1 MISFFNDP
9 MVKFPK
15 YPFLLPTI
23 SIFEDSGYIFYG
35 SVDGPFKLNGKKTYE
50 VVSKIIP
57 LIRKKHTVFEIIEK
71 TSLSEDVVFKF
82 LQILYIKSCLVDYVE
97 YERLSLNDKNL
108 LTSLSHH
115 KNYRSLADYKVSLE
129 KRNIFISSHFQKL
142 VSRLAA
148 LLTEVGFK
156 IIDSAN
162 EIDNDTLILCI
173 NNTTIIENY
182 YQNNEVIYFG
192 IQRDYLQVGPVF
204 FDKAVKPSMYMPDI
218 DSNSFI
224 NELNW
229 CSQIASMIIS
239 FFMEC
244 SQTIPVDR
252 FYIIDANGELSSTT
266 KIPYFKNFTGVNK
279 IVAEYEDSCK
289 FLATKYLNKNN
300 HLVHY
305 KDSNL
310 KLTFNNNTS
319 SFWEKLPVEQKFKS
333 SNIDNLIK
341 SITDFKENSNKKF
354 SPTGGGLNSTLLYII
369 NYDDDELYGRGIYY
383 YSNID
388 KSYYRIND
396 KVDNPSME
404 EIVRHDSHQYKCI
417 IVPVSDIS
425 VIASKY
431 NEFAF
436 KVANLNLGVA
446 LSYIFEKA
454 SSSNVLVDIIFEFD
468 EEQLLKCFS
477 TTNNSESI
485 GYAVGIKND

>member
-142 VSRLAA
+142 VSRLSA

-162 EIDNDTLILCI
+162 EIDDDTLILCI

-354 SPTGGGLNSTLLYII
+354 SPTGGALNSTLLYII

-404 EIVRHDSHQYKCI
+404 KILRHDSHQYKCI

>member
-1 MISFFNDP
+1 M
-9 MVKFPK
+9 
-15 YPFLLPTI
+15 
-23 SIFEDSGYIFYG
+23 
-35 SVDGPFKLNGKKTYE
+35 
-50 VVSKIIP
+50 
-57 LIRKKHTVFEIIEK
+57 
-71 TSLSEDVVFKF
+71 
-82 LQILYIKSCLVDYVE
+82 YIKSCLVDYVE

-162 EIDNDTLILCI
+162 EIDDDTLILCI

-266 KIPYFKNFTGVNK
+266 KIPYFKNFTGVNR

-319 SFWEKLPVEQKFKS
+319 SFWE
-333 SNIDNLIK
+333 
-341 SITDFKENSNKKF
+341 
-354 SPTGGGLNSTLLYII
+354 
-369 NYDDDELYGRGIYY
+369 
-383 YSNID
+383 
-388 KSYYRIND
+388 
-396 KVDNPSME
+396 
-404 EIVRHDSHQYKCI
+404 
-417 IVPVSDIS
+417 
-425 VIASKY
+425 
-431 NEFAF
+431 
-436 KVANLNLGVA
+436 
-446 LSYIFEKA
+446 
-454 SSSNVLVDIIFEFD
+454 
-468 EEQLLKCFS
+468 
-477 TTNNSESI
+477 
-485 GYAVGIKND
+485 

>member
-162 EIDNDTLILCI
+162 EIDDDTLILCI

-204 FDKAVKPSMYMPDI
+204 FDKAVKPSMYI
-218 DSNSFI
+218 
-224 NELNW
+224 
-229 CSQIASMIIS
+229 
-239 FFMEC
+239 
-244 SQTIPVDR
+244 
-252 FYIIDANGELSSTT
+252 
-266 KIPYFKNFTGVNK
+266 
-279 IVAEYEDSCK
+279 
-289 FLATKYLNKNN
+289 
-300 HLVHY
+300 
-305 KDSNL
+305 
-310 KLTFNNNTS
+310 
-319 SFWEKLPVEQKFKS
+319 
-333 SNIDNLIK
+333 
-341 SITDFKENSNKKF
+341 
-354 SPTGGGLNSTLLYII
+354 
-369 NYDDDELYGRGIYY
+369 
-383 YSNID
+383 
-388 KSYYRIND
+388 
-396 KVDNPSME
+396 
-404 EIVRHDSHQYKCI
+404 
-417 IVPVSDIS
+417 
-425 VIASKY
+425 
-431 NEFAF
+431 
-436 KVANLNLGVA
+436 
-446 LSYIFEKA
+446 
-454 SSSNVLVDIIFEFD
+454 
-468 EEQLLKCFS
+468 
-477 TTNNSESI
+477 
-485 GYAVGIKND
+485 

>member
-115 KNYRSLADYKVSLE
+115 KNYSSLADYKVSLE

-162 EIDNDTLILCI
+162 EIDDDTLILCI

-354 SPTGGGLNSTLLYII
+354 SPTGGALNSTLLYII

-404 EIVRHDSHQYKCI
+404 EILRHDSHQYKCI

>member
-50 VVSKIIP
+50 VVSKVIP
-57 LIRKKHTVFEIIEK
+57 LIRKKHTVFEILEK

-82 LQILYIKSCLVDYVE
+82 LQLLYMKSCLVDYVD
-97 YERLSLNDKNL
+97 YERLSLNDKSL
-108 LTSLSHH
+108 LSSLSRH

-129 KRNIFISSHFQKL
+129 KRNIFISSHSQKL
-142 VSRLAA
+142 VSQLAD
-148 LLTEVGFK
+148 LFTEVGFN

-162 EIDNDTLILCI
+162 DIDIDTLILCI

-192 IQRDYLQVGPVF
+192 IQRDYLQVGPFF

-218 DSNSFI
+218 ESNSFV

-229 CSQIASMIIS
+229 CSQIASMFIS

-266 KIPYFKNFTGVNK
+266 KIPYFKNSIGVSK
-279 IVAEYEDSCK
+279 IIAEYEDSCK

-369 NYDDDELYGRGIYY
+369 NYDDDELYGRGVYS

-396 KVDNPSME
+396 KVDNPSIE

-417 IVPVSDIS
+417 VVPVSDIS

-446 LSYIFEKA
+446 LSYILEKA
-454 SSSNVLVDIIFEFD
+454 SSNNVSIDIVFEFD

-485 GYAVGIKND
+485 GYVVGIKND